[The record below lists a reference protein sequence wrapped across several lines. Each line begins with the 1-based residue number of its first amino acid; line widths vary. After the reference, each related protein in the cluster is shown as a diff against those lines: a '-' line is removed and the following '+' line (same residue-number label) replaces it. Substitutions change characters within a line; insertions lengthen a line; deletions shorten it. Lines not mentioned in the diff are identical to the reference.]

1 MSDYK
6 PNKSDS
12 SESSLS
18 FGEMIGGSS
27 CDYSYESFG
36 LQEKTT
42 GNIFTA
48 TVTVTSAENDN
59 KKVSYSSNLS
69 SDKDADLKS
78 RGLTKKN
85 MSKTAMRLN
94 LGKTHG
100 RKPSGKAGQV
110 HTGERRVSAD
120 SLPIKADAKKIT
132 IGEFSI
138 ALAEKDLKEGR
149 KRLSEIKNTTMR
161 SFLGF
166 TDGED
171 IPICRITPELVAEY
185 EEYLQEDCGLTRNTS
200 SFYLRNLRSI
210 YNRAVTIIG
219 IKDVH
224 PFSRVYTGVD
234 KTVKR
239 ALDIDKI
246 RKLKSL
252 DLSKTPSLDF
262 ARDMFLM
269 SFMLRGMSFVDMA
282 FLRVS
287 DLTDG
292 VIHYRR
298 KKTGQ
303 DLNIKWE
310 NQMQKILSKWPNSTR
325 PEYLLPI
332 IVKESI
338 DDTRQYRT
346 ELFEI
351 NTSLKTIGKMLGV
364 DMPLT
369 MYVARHSWAT
379 VAKQKG
385 VPIGVI
391 SEGMGHTSENTT
403 LVYLGSMGQGQ
414 VDNANKKII
423 EML

>member
-1 MSDYK
+1 MRK
-6 PNKSDS
+6 RFATTVS
-12 SESSLS
+12 SE
-18 FGEMIGGSS
+18 
-27 CDYSYESFG
+27 D
-36 LQEKTT
+36 
-42 GNIFTA
+42 
-48 TVTVTSAENDN
+48 NDD
-59 KKVSYSSNLS
+59 NLS
-69 SDKDADLKS
+69 AVLSDNIRTYEDNTLKS
-78 RGLTKKN
+78 THSQKKII
-85 MSKTAMRLN
+85 SEAALRLN
-94 LGKTHG
+94 YGRTHG
-100 RKPSGKAGQV
+100 RKPSGKVSQIRLV
-110 HTGERRVSAD
+110 KKPVSTG
-120 SLPIKADAKKIT
+120 SLTFKNDTKKATVGA
-132 IGEFSI
+132 FSI
-138 ALAEKDLKEGR
+138 ALAEFDLKEGR
-149 KRLSEIKNTTMR
+149 TRLCEIKKTTMR

-166 TDGED
+166 TGGED
-171 IPICRITPELVAEY
+171 IPICKITMKLVSEY
-185 EEYLQEDCGLTRNTS
+185 ENYLLKECGLTRNTS
-200 SFYLRNLRSI
+200 SFYLRNLRSV
-210 YNRAVTIIG
+210 YNSAVTLLG
-219 IKDVH
+219 IKDTH
-224 PFSRVYTGVD
+224 PFASVYTGVD

-239 ALDIDKI
+239 ALDFDKI
-246 RKLKSL
+246 KKIKSL

-282 FLRVS
+282 FLKVS

-292 VIHYRR
+292 VLHYHR

-310 NQMQKILSKWPNSTR
+310 TKMQVILNKWPNSTR
-325 PEYLLPI
+325 TEYLLPI
-332 IVKESI
+332 IVKNDV

-346 ELFEI
+346 ELFKI
-351 NTSLKTIGKMLGV
+351 NTSLKVIGKMLEM